1 MVKWQRST
9 LSYGDEVKLPD
20 SIFIGGNSKRLLSSR
35 YIGETAAG
43 LLIELKFLPP
53 SMCED
58 PGAYIFKTFI
68 NWPSVYCGA
77 LKIYDGA
84 GKEIRAVRTGGNEC
98 VTL

>member
-1 MVKWQRST
+1 MIKWKHSNLQR
-9 LSYGDEVKLPD
+9 GDEVKLPD
-20 SIFIGGNSKRLLSSR
+20 SVFICNGKRLISSR
-35 YIGETAAG
+35 YIDETAAG
-43 LLIELKFLPP
+43 LLIELVFLPP

-84 GKEIRAVRTGGNEC
+84 GKEIRAVRIGGNGC